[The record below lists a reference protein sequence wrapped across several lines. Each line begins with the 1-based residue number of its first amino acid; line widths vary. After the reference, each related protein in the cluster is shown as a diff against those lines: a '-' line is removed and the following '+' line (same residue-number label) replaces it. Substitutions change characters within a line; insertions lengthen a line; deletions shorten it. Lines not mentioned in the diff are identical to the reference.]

1 MGELIDCYAPAIDTL
16 AASDDNGSH
25 IKYNRNDAYY
35 TISGQQS
42 VESEDRIFGG
52 TSSATPITCGIIATK
67 LQYNRTWTWQDVKN
81 WLSNQ
86 VGTQDTSE
94 FYHGTEETSA
104 TSTGW
109 SDMDAVH
116 HDDVTVVW
124 DALTDSE
131 PADGFTISGNL
142 TLTGVK
148 IKLS

>member
-1 MGELIDCYAPAIDTL
+1 MGELIDCYAPAVDTL
-16 AASDDNGSH
+16 SACDDNSSTR
-25 IKYNRNDAYY
+25 YSRNDAYY
-35 TISGQQS
+35 TISGEQS
-42 VESEDRIFGG
+42 IESEDRIFGG
-52 TSSATPITCGIIATK
+52 TSSATPIVCGMIATK

-94 FYHGTEETSA
+94 FYHGTEDTSP
-104 TSTGW
+104 TSIGW
-109 SDMDAVH
+109 INVYKVQ

-124 DALTDSE
+124 DAVTDSE